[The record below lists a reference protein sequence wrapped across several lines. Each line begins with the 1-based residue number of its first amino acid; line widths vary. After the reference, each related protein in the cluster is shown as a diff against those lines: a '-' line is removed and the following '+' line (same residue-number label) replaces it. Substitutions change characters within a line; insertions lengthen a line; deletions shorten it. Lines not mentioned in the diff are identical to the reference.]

1 MVGTK
6 EIKGKKYYLKAN
18 AEVKRILHN
27 AKVTAKQD
35 GYDQVVYEDEPGS
48 VAYCRSCLFGSWSY
62 QTEENII
69 ARIQVV
75 Y

>member
-1 MVGTK
+1 MGTK

-48 VAYCRSCLFGSWSY
+48 VAYCRSCLFGSWDY
-62 QTEENII
+62 QTENNVI